1 MSLLHLY
8 YATGVLLILI
18 TIALSYLGILSYENM
33 MVFGLAGILLLALG
47 IVQHILLLYEK

>member
-8 YATGVLLILI
+8 YATGVLLILT